1 MKITNHQLEV
11 TNGVISDIRRG
22 QSTCLIGRAGVGKTY
37 TLSYILP
44 KIYMPIICAS
54 PTHSAAGVF
63 SEATDRNC
71 CTIASLLKKK
81 KEINFKTGEVLF
93 DPNVTVNHKQF
104 CIVIDEASMLGG
116 SDYRTLRKNFPNCV
130 FLFVGDSGQLPPVVT
145 TEEQA
150 RETVETGKPW
160 EPFCVFDLEELT
172 KHVLEI
178 NMRCGQNN
186 AMFDLIESVYNTPD
200 ILPDFFSSLK
210 TNGNIEII
218 LSEDV
223 TKDSI
228 VITYRNNRRKDLNS
242 QILDKFEKIVSTST
256 KFIANENIGYDKK
269 SSTYLLKNGETFYP
283 EKVIYKE
290 YRIPTTN
297 ITFSYHEIKVND
309 GHVFYV
315 PNREKLDSH
324 LSHLKE
330 IQDWKSYFAFMDLF
344 PNVDLGYAIT
354 SHKSQGQTFTD
365 VTVDVND
372 IMSINDPLVKKSS
385 LYVALSRS
393 SDRLR
398 LIL

>member
-1 MKITNHQLEV
+1 MRITDHQLDIANEV
-11 TNGVISDIRRG
+11 INDLKNGK
-22 QSTCLIGRAGVGKTY
+22 STCLIGRAGVGKTF

-44 KIYMPIICAS
+44 KVRMPIICAS

-63 SEATDRNC
+63 SQSTGRDC

-93 DPNVTVNHKQF
+93 DPNVTINHKEF
-104 CIVIDEASMLGG
+104 CIVIDEASMLSGF
-116 SDYRTLRKNFPNCV
+116 DYRTLRKNFPNCT
-130 FLFVGDSGQLPPVVT
+130 FLFVGDAGQLPPVVT
-145 TEEQA
+145 SEDQA
-150 RETVETGKPW
+150 KESLETGKPW
-160 EPFCVFDLEELT
+160 EPFCVFDLEELS

-186 AMFDLIESVYNTPD
+186 PMFDLIESIYNSSD
-200 ILPDFFSSLK
+200 IQPSFFSDLK
-210 TNGNIEII
+210 SEGNLKII
-218 LSEDV
+218 SSENV

-228 VITYRNNRRKDLNS
+228 VITYRNVRRKDLNS
-242 QILDKFEKIVSTST
+242 QILKKFEKSVSINT
-256 KFIANENIGYDKK
+256 KFIANENIGYNKK
-269 SSTYLLKNGETFYP
+269 SSTYLLKNGEIFYP
-283 EKVIYKE
+283 EKVAYKE

-297 ITFSYHEIKVND
+297 ISFLYHEIKINE
-309 GHVFYV
+309 GYVFYV
-315 PNREKLDSH
+315 PNREKLDFH
-324 LSHLKE
+324 LKHLKE
-330 IQDWKSYFAFMDLF
+330 IQDWKTYFAFMDLF

-372 IMSINDPLVKKSS
+372 IMTIVDPLVKKSS

-393 SDRLR
+393 SEKLR